1 MFKKLRIKLFG
12 EEDAELIPT
21 EPSEGSTGEEN
32 TQEDGDG
39 ERLSEMETMRTR
51 LVLSQ
56 ISPHFLFNSLN
67 AIYFLCEKDTK
78 AAQTAITELSSYLRG
93 NMDSVNATE
102 PIPFSTELKH
112 IEHYLAI
119 EKLRYGDELTIE
131 YEINTRDFCVP
142 ALSVQAL
149 VENAVH
155 HGIGKTENGGK
166 ITISSWP
173 GYDTILVEVSDDG
186 VGFDPEEVSRD
197 KTRSHTGI
205 ANARALLKAMCN
217 ATLEI
222 VSERG
227 KGTKAMIR
235 LPKAGL
241 SS

>member
-1 MFKKLRIKLFG
+1 MFRKLRIKLFG
-12 EEDAELIPT
+12 GEEEEELLETGFP
-21 EPSEGSTGEEN
+21 EETGEEP
-32 TQEDGDG
+32 DGEG
-39 ERLSEMETMRTR
+39 ERLSELETMRTR

-93 NMDSVNATE
+93 NMDSVNASE
-102 PIPFSTELKH
+102 PIPFETELQH

-119 EKLRYGDELTIE
+119 EKLRYGDEL
-131 YEINTRDFCVP
+131 EIQYDINVRDFSVP

-166 ITISSWP
+166 ISISSWP
-173 GYDTILVEVSDDG
+173 GYDTILVEVADNG
-186 VGFDPEEVSRD
+186 VGFDPEEVAKD

-205 ANARALLKAMCN
+205 ANTRSLLRALCG

-227 KGTKAMIR
+227 RGTRAMIR
-235 LPKAGL
+235 LPK
-241 SS
+241 SEI

>member
-1 MFKKLRIKLFG
+1 MFKKLRIRLFG
-12 EEDAELIPT
+12 GDDDGALLPEELPENTEEED
-21 EPSEGSTGEEN
+21 
-32 TQEDGDG
+32 DG
-39 ERLSEMETMRTR
+39 ERLSELETMRTR

-93 NMDSVNATE
+93 NMDSVNATM

-119 EKLRYGDELTIE
+119 EKLRYGDELTIS
-131 YEINTRDFCVP
+131 YEINVSDFVIP

-155 HGIGKTENGGK
+155 HGIGKTENGGT
-166 ITISSWP
+166 IRISSWL
-173 GYDTILVEVSDDG
+173 GYDTILVEVSDNG
-186 VGFDPEEVSRD
+186 VGFDPAEVASD
-197 KTRSHTGI
+197 NTRTHTGI
-205 ANARALLKAMCN
+205 ANARALIRALCGGS
-217 ATLEI
+217 LEV

-227 KGTKAMIR
+227 KGTRTMIR
-235 LPKAGL
+235 LPKSNL
-241 SS
+241 L